1 MVLVV
6 AAVVVVDAFAAV
18 VDDDE
23 DEVDELEE
31 LDPQAAMAKERTTMN
46 ERAARRGR
54 MAEGYG
60 RL

>member
-6 AAVVVVDAFAAV
+6 AAVVVDVFAAV
-18 VDDDE
+18 VDDD
-23 DEVDELEE
+23 DVEVDELEE